1 MTRSGTRNDSG
12 RDGPHNRKKQGNR
25 VIYEQK
31 LTKYQICDKI
41 RHEIHKELKDDR

>member
-1 MTRSGTRNDSG
+1 MIVEGIALTIA
-12 RDGPHNRKKQGNR
+12 KKQGNR
-25 VIYEQK
+25 AICEQK